1 RVIHPLKPQEVTCLK
16 RSSSSLLI
24 QFASFRQVFKKIGF
38 EITNEILYLGEPLSE
53 CVGMRYIG
61 KSQRGADRDVR
72 TLAGS
77 PQRIPSRVVP
87 PARLGRAEYLGWV
100 ALQPGPPF

>member
-1 RVIHPLKPQEVTCLK
+1 MVRAGKTRLLPRRKAASRRVIHPLKPQEVTCLK

-53 CVGMRYIG
+53 CV
-61 KSQRGADRDVR
+61 
-72 TLAGS
+72 
-77 PQRIPSRVVP
+77 
-87 PARLGRAEYLGWV
+87 E
-100 ALQPGPPF
+100 